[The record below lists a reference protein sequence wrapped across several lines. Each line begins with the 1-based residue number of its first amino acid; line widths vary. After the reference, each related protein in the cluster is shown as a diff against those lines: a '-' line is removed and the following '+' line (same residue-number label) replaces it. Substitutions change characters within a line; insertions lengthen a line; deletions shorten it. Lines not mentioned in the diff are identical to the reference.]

1 MVIQVH
7 PETDI
12 SLLELQASFC
22 RVMGHPH
29 RILILHLLHDA
40 GGELPSA
47 DILRRLGISK
57 ASLSQ
62 HISRMVAVGLLTT
75 RREGRFLHVKLAC
88 PEVGDACTS
97 VREVLSRQAEER
109 ASSFA
114 CDQRM

>member
-1 MVIQVH
+1 
-7 PETDI
+7 
-12 SLLELQASFC
+12 
-22 RVMGHPH
+22 
-29 RILILHLLHDA
+29 
-40 GGELPSA
+40 
-47 DILRRLGISK
+47 
-57 ASLSQ
+57 
-62 HISRMVAVGLLTT
+62 MVAVGLLTT

>member
-1 MVIQVH
+1 M
-7 PETDI
+7 DM

-29 RILILHLLHDA
+29 RILILHLLHEA

-47 DILRRLGISK
+47 DILRQLGISK

-62 HISRMVAVGLLTT
+62 HLSRMVAVGLLST
-75 RREGRFLHVKLAC
+75 RRSGRYLHVKLAC

-109 ASSFA
+109 ACSFA
-114 CDQRM
+114 TEQRM